1 MGSAEG
7 RPAGAGISR
16 DPSGTLPRVDSPG
29 SIVGRIQALSRRD
42 RRLGEAFRHEEVR
55 VEPEPEKLTALVD
68 TARSLDAAG
77 VPYALIG
84 GLAVGIHSGT
94 PRATLD
100 VDVAA
105 STRAGRE
112 KAVAALV
119 GAGFETAGE
128 FAHSVNLRHPSGE
141 PVQLAF
147 DPEFDAMIARAET
160 FELAGTRVRI
170 VTRDD
175 LIAMKERAA
184 ADPARRRSKRLRD
197 RADVEL
203 LRGDVPTPDEG
214 W

>member
-1 MGSAEG
+1 MDSAESVVARIEALG
-7 RPAGAGISR
+7 RR
-16 DPSGTLPRVDSPG
+16 E
-29 SIVGRIQALSRRD
+29 
-42 RRLGEAFRHEEVR
+42 RRLIASFRAR
-55 VEPEPEKLTALVD
+55 GASLDTEPDKVAALVD

-84 GLAVGIHSGT
+84 GLAVGVHSGT

-105 STRAGRE
+105 STEVGRG
-112 KAVAALV
+112 KAVEALLR
-119 GAGFETAGE
+119 AGFEKTGE

-147 DPEFDAMIARAET
+147 DPAFDVMIARAES
-160 FELAGTRVRI
+160 FDVGGTRVRI
-170 VTRDD
+170 VTRED

-184 ADPARRRSKRLRD
+184 GDPTRRKSKRLRD
-197 RADVEL
+197 QADVEL
-203 LRGDVPTPDEG
+203 LRGDVPDPEEG